1 VKKINYGRQDISNAD
16 IDAVVDVLRSD
27 FLTQGPVVPKFE
39 RAICDYVG
47 ASYSVVVNSA
57 TSALHIACLAL
68 DVGPGDIVWTA
79 ATTFVASANCA
90 LYCGAN
96 IDFVD
101 IEPFTYNI
109 SVSALTEKLEQAE
122 KSGLLPKV
130 LVVVHMCGMS
140 SDMLAISLLGE
151 RYGFKIIEDASHGL
165 GGVYKGEA
173 VGSCR
178 YSSITV
184 FSFHPVKMITTG
196 EGGAAVTN
204 DANLARSMRIYR
216 SHGITSDPIYMDERP
231 ADEIWNYQ
239 QIKLGFNYRMT
250 DIQAALG
257 VSQMGRLDEFVRIRN
272 RIAQRYDEELEALS
286 IQLPGRRDDTY
297 SSYHLYV
304 VRVKNTTVKSYQKR
318 IYQRLLASGIVV
330 NLHYIPVYRHPF
342 YQGIGF
348 DKGYCPESEAY
359 FREALSIPIYTSLT
373 DSDQTR
379 VIDALKMELI

>member
-1 VKKINYGRQDISNAD
+1 MKKINYGRQDISNAD
-16 IDAVVDVLRSD
+16 VDAVVEVLRSD

-39 RAICDYVG
+39 RALCDYVG
-47 ASYSVVVNSA
+47 ASYSVAVNSA
-57 TSALHIACLAL
+57 TSALHVACLAL
-68 DVGPGDIVWTA
+68 DVAPGDIVWTA

-90 LYCGAN
+90 LHCGAN

-109 SVSALTEKLEQAE
+109 SVSALTEKLEHAE
-122 KSGLLPKV
+122 RTGLLPKV
-130 LVVVHMCGMS
+130 LIVVHMCGMS
-140 SDMLAISLLGE
+140 SDMLGISLLSK
-151 RYGFKIIEDASHGL
+151 RFGFKIIEDASHAL

-204 DANLARSMRIYR
+204 DADLARSMSMYR

-239 QIKLGFNYRMT
+239 QIELGFNYRMT

-257 VSQMGRLDEFVRIRN
+257 VSQMNRLDEFVRIRN
-272 RIAQRYDEELEALS
+272 RIAQRYDEELEGLS

-297 SSYHLYV
+297 SSYHLYP

-348 DKGYCPESEAY
+348 EKGYCPESEAY

>member
-373 DSDQTR
+373 DSEQTR